1 MKWVALQQTA
11 DRQLEATKHSVSTD
25 RRRRIFRAGWIEAA
39 GRTQKRRDPIAIP
52 SEQSQAA
59 LAHTSFHGSATAVGD
74 GVSTAMLL
82 STQQMAAQSN
92 PALGKPQGLVPEAID
107 LARGA

>member
-1 MKWVALQQTA
+1 MKRVALQQTA
-11 DRQLEATKHSVSTD
+11 GRKLEATEHSVSTD
-25 RRRRIFRAGWIEAA
+25 RSSRIFRTGWIEAA
-39 GRTQKRRDPIAIP
+39 GRTQERRDPIAVP

-59 LAHTSFHGSATAVGD
+59 LAHTSSHGSAAAVGV

-92 PALGKPQGLVPEAID
+92 PALGKPQELVPEAID
-107 LARGA
+107 LAPGA

>member
-1 MKWVALQQTA
+1 MALQETA
-11 DRQLEATKHSVSTD
+11 GRKLEATEHSVSTD
-25 RRRRIFRAGWIEAA
+25 RSSCIFRTGWIEAA
-39 GRTQKRRDPIAIP
+39 GRTQEWRDPIAVP

-59 LAHTSFHGSATAVGD
+59 LAHTSFHGSAAAVGV
-74 GVSTAMLL
+74 GVSPAKLL
-82 STQQMAAQSN
+82 SGQQMAAQSN